1 MSVIRKFVGYTGAAA
16 GIGAALALALS
27 SQTGYAAAA
36 PMDRSPQ
43 PAGFE
48 FAPSAACKTAVD
60 AIKAW
65 FVSDAAEDN
74 SERAAVRTDPT
85 AVETPG
91 EDSGELATL
100 QGLFADARTACA
112 PAVTSTTPRTTEP
125 TFTKPTLSAQCKA
138 AITALKAAWAAGRPT
153 TQAQWQNLMTLGQ
166 NVRTACGFTWTRE
179 R

>member
-36 PMDRSPQ
+36 PVNRSPQ

-48 FAPSAACKTAVD
+48 FTPTAACTTAVN

-74 SERAAVRTDPT
+74 SERAAISLDPT
-85 AVETPG
+85 AGETPG
-91 EDSGELATL
+91 EDSTELATL
-100 QGLFADARTACA
+100 HGLFATARTACA
-112 PAVTSTTPRTTEP
+112 PAVTSPTTEP
-125 TFTKPTLSAQCKA
+125 TFTKPTLSAQCTS
-138 AITALKAAWAAGRPT
+138 AIATLKAAWAAGRPT
-153 TQAQWQNLMTLGQ
+153 TQAQWQNLMTLAQ
-166 NVRTACGFTWTRE
+166 NVRTVCGFTWTGE

>member
-36 PMDRSPQ
+36 PIDRSPQ

-48 FAPSAACKTAVD
+48 FTPSAACTTAVN

-74 SERAAVRTDPT
+74 SERAAVRTDP
-85 AVETPG
+85 AAAETPG
-91 EDSGELATL
+91 EDSAELAVL
-100 QGLFADARTACA
+100 RGLFADARTECA
-112 PAVTSTTPRTTEP
+112 PAVTSTTTTTEP
-125 TFTKPTLSAQCKA
+125 KFTRPTLSPQCTA
-138 AITALKAAWAAGRPT
+138 AIAVLKAAWAAGRPT
-153 TQAQWQNLMTLGQ
+153 THAQWQNLMTLAQ
-166 NVRTACGFTWTRE
+166 NVRTVCGFTWTGE